1 MLEMVPIWV
10 TLVTGPM
17 RDTMPS
23 AVVGSSVGCPKA
35 VLCGCTVRRLPS
47 WPNSCSRPA
56 FDDWEMPR
64 TPTMAAMPML
74 MPSADSAARTRR
86 LRSPRL
92 PTRSRSAAVS
102 REAPGSRTRA
112 RITDD
117 HPVTDLDARVGG
129 GGHTGV
135 VGDDHDR
142 GAALM
147 QPAQQV
153 QDRPAGRGVQVAGR
167 LVGHDQGGPPDQC
180 PGDRGA
186 LLLTAG
192 QLVGP
197 VPQPVI
203 QPDHPGGFGG

>member
-74 MPSADSAARTRR
+74 MPRADSNARTRR

-92 PTRSRSAAVS
+92 PTRSKSRRVS
-102 REAPGSRTRA
+102 REAASRTGR
-112 RITDD
+112 RITHDP
-117 HPVTDLDARVGG
+117 PVTDLDAPLHGSS
-129 GGHTGV
+129 HLGV
-135 VGDDHDR
+135 VCDD
-142 GAALM
+142 
-147 QPAQQV
+147 Q
-153 QDRPAGRGVQVAGR
+153 
-167 LVGHDQGGPPDQC
+167 
-180 PGDRGA
+180 DRGA
-186 LLLTAG
+186 LLM
-192 QLVGP
+192 QLAEQLEDRRARRRVQ
-197 VPQPVI
+197 V
-203 QPDHPGGFGG
+203 